1 MRFPDPLW
9 VCELGTW
16 LGMKSSLGSSAEP
29 SHTNSYKNNTYRS
42 ARIVIKLCSLDVW
55 PYSSSL
61 QRTIC
66 FDGRGR
72 NSRRERTMSPFPHC
86 NSATDL
92 LLKGAQPDDLC
103 DIDIWTSMST
113 IYISIPRWPRNIV
126 QQCANTDLLWPNL
139 SKHIVV
145 NHRLFIGPRSHLN
158 LALSF
163 RFWQDFSS

>member
-1 MRFPDPLW
+1 M
-9 VCELGTW
+9 
-16 LGMKSSLGSSAEP
+16 
-29 SHTNSYKNNTYRS
+29 
-42 ARIVIKLCSLDVW
+42 
-55 PYSSSL
+55 
-61 QRTIC
+61 C

-126 QQCANTDLLWPNL
+126 QQCANTYCGQTFQNILLSTIVSL
-139 SKHIVV
+139 SDP
-145 NHRLFIGPRSHLN
+145 GPISTWHCPSVFDKTFLGCRYPHNPASKSQSPPIQRSTNSESSSWSIHHWEQPQIYLIAYWHQTPSRSPPSYHNDHDDDHL
-158 LALSF
+158 
-163 RFWQDFSS
+163 